1 MASITAAGKSSQRFP
16 ALRVLPRGSHTF
28 LGTKATT
35 FIFVADICLPREFL
49 ESKVSEKMMEEHR
62 RGREGRRE
70 RERGRL
76 EEQRVSS
83 NIVLASRN
91 LIFLQVSSDAFRVQ
105 RSLSLTNQS
114 AGRQG
119 QRIQREP
126 RSEG

>member
-62 RGREGRRE
+62 REKGEGGEEGE
-70 RERGRL
+70 RERKVGRTESL
-76 EEQRVSS
+76 IKHSLGIEKPHLPPGEFRCFQSPEVAVLDKPVSWES
-83 NIVLASRN
+83 GAENPKRA
-91 LIFLQVSSDAFRVQ
+91 QK
-105 RSLSLTNQS
+105 
-114 AGRQG
+114 
-119 QRIQREP
+119 
-126 RSEG
+126 